1 MPGRDGVESSG
12 APATS
17 LQSPV
22 EITFGEY
29 YYGHDCGVPYER
41 NDHWLGFF
49 GRIAERIVTEL
60 RPTSVLDAGCAMGML
75 VEALHARGVD
85 AWGIDI
91 SEYAI
96 GKVAP
101 EVADRCRVGSLTDPL
116 EGRFDLTTCIEVL
129 EHMPSD
135 DSYVA
140 LKNLCHA
147 SDRILFS
154 SSPNDYA
161 EPSHVNVRPPEWWSA
176 QFAALGFLRNI
187 DYDASY
193 VAPWTVLYEH
203 HEELRLTDVVISYDR
218 AHWRLRDEVFQL
230 RQAVLTLQQRLE
242 EMCAGGGSGQ
252 AELDDVREELLAARD
267 YALHLEIQ
275 LGEALGDRTRLEDLV
290 EPTAQRLQEVLGSRS
305 WRLGRKMTA
314 PYRKLRAF
322 LRGEIRSLLTELQR

>member
-1 MPGRDGVESSG
+1 MPGRDGVETSG
-12 APATS
+12 APAAS
-17 LQSPV
+17 LQRPV

-49 GRIAERIVTEL
+49 GRIAERIVTDL

-96 GKVAP
+96 SKVAP

-116 EGRFDLTTCIEVL
+116 DGRFDLVTCIEVL

-135 DSYVA
+135 DAYVA
-140 LKNLCHA
+140 LKHLCHA
-147 SDRILFS
+147 GDRILFS

-161 EPSHVNVRPPEWWSA
+161 DPTHVNVRPPEWWSA
-176 QFAALGFLRNI
+176 QLAALGFLRST

-193 VAPWTVLYEH
+193 VAPWTVLYERRD
-203 HEELRLTDVVISYDR
+203 ELRLTDVVIGYDR

-242 EMCAGGGSGQ
+242 ETGAGGHSGN

-267 YALHLEIQ
+267 HALHLEIQ
-275 LGEALGDRTRLEDLV
+275 LGEALGDRERLEDLV
-290 EPTAQRLQEVLGSRS
+290 GPTAQRLQEVLNSRS
-305 WRLGRKMTA
+305 WHIGRKMTA
-314 PYRKLRAF
+314 PYRKLRA
-322 LRGEIRSLLTELQR
+322 LLSGELRSLLTELQR

>member
-1 MPGRDGVESSG
+1 MPGRDGVEASR
-12 APATS
+12 APAAS
-17 LQSPV
+17 LQRPV

-96 GKVAP
+96 SKVAP

-116 EGRFDLTTCIEVL
+116 DGRFDLVTCIEVL

-176 QFAALGFLRNI
+176 QFAALGFLRNT

-193 VAPWTVLYEH
+193 VAPWTVLYERR
-203 HEELRLTDVVISYDR
+203 EELRLSDVVD
-218 AHWRLRDEVFQL
+218 RLRPG
-230 RQAVLTLQQRLE
+230 A
-242 EMCAGGGSGQ
+242 
-252 AELDDVREELLAARD
+252 LAAARR
-267 YALHLEIQ
+267 
-275 LGEALGDRTRLEDLV
+275 GRSSC
-290 EPTAQRLQEVLGSRS
+290 GSRCS
-305 WRLGRKMTA
+305 RCNSGWRRRAPGAAPARPSSTTSARNCSPPAITRCTSRSSSARRSATA
-314 PYRKLRAF
+314 SGSRTWSRRRRRPPSGCRRCSTPAAGASAS
-322 LRGEIRSLLTELQR
+322 R

>member
-1 MPGRDGVESSG
+1 MPGPDGVDAAR
-12 APATS
+12 APETS
-17 LQSPV
+17 LQRPV

-41 NDHWLGFF
+41 NDHWLEFF
-49 GRIAERIVTEL
+49 GRIAERIITEL

-116 EGRFDLTTCIEVL
+116 DGRFDLVTCIEVL
-129 EHMPSD
+129 EHMPGD

-154 SSPNDYA
+154 SSPNDYG
-161 EPSHVNVRPPEWWSA
+161 EPSHVNVRPPERWSA
-176 QFAALGFLRNI
+176 QLAALGFLRNT

-193 VAPWTVLYEH
+193 VNPWAVLYERR
-203 HEELRLTDVVISYDR
+203 EELRLSDVVVSYDR
-218 AHWRLRDEVFQL
+218 AHWRLRDEVVQL
-230 RQAVLTLQQRLE
+230 RQSVLRLEQRLE
-242 EMCAGGGSGQ
+242 ETRGGDRPGQ
-252 AELDDVREELLAARD
+252 AELDHVRQDLLAARD
-267 YALHLEIQ
+267 HALHLEVQ
-275 LGEALGDRTRLEDLV
+275 LGEALGDRRRLEDLV
-290 EPTAQRLQEVLGSRS
+290 KAAAPTVQRLQDVLNSRS
-305 WRLGRKMTA
+305 WRVGRKTTA
-314 PYRKLRAF
+314 PLRKLRSF
-322 LRGEIRSLLTELQR
+322 LTGSEQ